1 MQSLED
7 LEQLCLKDDPP
18 YVPVWDDVNDDGGS
32 RNLQKYGRTI
42 EQAMRYGLSNRYDE
56 CVMSNYSL
64 FKIIE
69 FLLFRAISNVMNAL
83 LGDLGFTDPTDI
95 ITKDKVRRLKIAHG
109 YALQVEHE
117 ELGGYE
123 FIGFDGMFNFVIF

>member
-56 CVMSNYSL
+56 
-64 FKIIE
+64 
-69 FLLFRAISNVMNAL
+69 
-83 LGDLGFTDPTDI
+83 
-95 ITKDKVRRLKIAHG
+95 
-109 YALQVEHE
+109 
-117 ELGGYE
+117 
-123 FIGFDGMFNFVIF
+123 

>member
-1 MQSLED
+1 
-7 LEQLCLKDDPP
+7 
-18 YVPVWDDVNDDGGS
+18 
-32 RNLQKYGRTI
+32 
-42 EQAMRYGLSNRYDE
+42 
-56 CVMSNYSL
+56 MSNYSL

-123 FIGFDGMFNFVIF
+123 FIGFDGMFNFVIFYFASLLISYDVILNSYFFLYRYKVQYHG